1 MNLKNNVLLKTSD
14 ILLFKAI
21 FKDSVDNVALFKE
34 TLLGVPLVRV
44 LSIL

>member
-1 MNLKNNVLLKTSD
+1 MNLKNNVLLKTSA

-21 FKDSVDNVALFKE
+21 FKNSVGNVALFKG